1 MKIGDLV
8 KINCDNAY
16 LHGKVGIV
24 MLNEKK
30 RSPVYGLCVMIDGVV
45 YGFERKEVDNF
56 ICKILLF

>member
-24 MLNEKK
+24 MLNEE
-30 RSPVYGLCVMIDGVV
+30 RTGPCYGLCVMIDGDV
-45 YGFERKEVDNF
+45 YGFEREEVEN
-56 ICKILLF
+56 IIHKNEL